1 MIMFFNRTEPAEEE
15 PFPEPEPIDV
25 HQFIDNGRRQAEES
39 ALRIANMIAEEFYG
53 VVEPINT
60 PVDDLGSSKFILAP
74 RCYRV
79 STGEMRFYV
88 QTYLFETSDHDY
100 NGIKYDNISDYQKSV
115 YRTDKI
121 RLKIAIAATTRV
133 FDPVTE
139 TFSWKKTH
147 SQDWGFKVADPDS
160 FYGVFTEKDAYRIRD
175 WYSAW
180 W

>member
-1 MIMFFNRTEPAEEE
+1 MFFNRVEPVDEEVSSAAE
-15 PFPEPEPIDV
+15 PKPIDV
-25 HQFIDNGRRQAEES
+25 HQFINNGRRQAEES

-88 QTYLFETSDHDY
+88 QTCLFETSDHDY

-147 SQDWGFKVADPDS
+147 SRDWGFKVADPDS